1 MTSTDHGPRH
11 HYSDAEMH
19 NPDVAHEEAD
29 VDIRTVLSFAGGL
42 TVVVL
47 VSAALVWVMFQG
59 LETQAENNDPQLSPL
74 ALPAG
79 QEPPAPRLL
88 KNEQENLLKFR
99 MEETKKLEG
108 YGWVDEKAGIARVPI
123 EEAKKLIV
131 QHGLPVRASGAVEDP
146 HMGTHAAAYGGPSGG
161 RTIPVFKAPTAGEA
175 QPLGGKVKK

>member
-1 MTSTDHGPRH
+1 MTSTDRGPRDAPH
-11 HYSDAEMH
+11 HYTDAEMH

-29 VDIRTVLSFAGGL
+29 IDIRTVLSFAGGL

-47 VSAALVWVMFQG
+47 VSAALMRGMFQI
-59 LETQAENNDPQLSPL
+59 LETRAAKNDPQVSPL

-88 KNEQENLLKFR
+88 EHERETLLKFR

-146 HMGTHAAAYGGPSGG
+146 HMGTHAAAYGGSSGG
-161 RTIPVFKAPTAGEA
+161 RTIPVPKATPVAGE
-175 QPLGGKVKK
+175 KKK

>member
-1 MTSTDHGPRH
+1 MTSTDRGPRDAPR
-11 HYSDAEMH
+11 HYTDAEMH

-29 VDIRTVLSFAGGL
+29 IDIRAVLSFAGGL

-47 VSAALVWVMFQG
+47 VSATLMWGMFQM
-59 LETQAENNDPQLSPL
+59 LEAQAAKNDPQLSPL

-99 MEETKKLEG
+99 MEERKKLEG

-123 EEAKKLIV
+123 DEAKKLIV
-131 QHGLPVRASGAVEDP
+131 QRGLPVRASGAVEDP
-146 HMGTHAAAYGGPSGG
+146 RTGTHAAAYGGPSSG
-161 RTIPVFKAPTAGEA
+161 RTLPK
-175 QPLGGKVKK
+175 

>member
-1 MTSTDHGPRH
+1 MTPTDRRPRDAPH

-29 VDIRTVLSFAGGL
+29 INLRTVLSFAAGL

-47 VSAALVWVMFQG
+47 VAAVLMWIMFRA
-59 LETQAENNDPQLSPL
+59 LEAQAERNDPQLSPL

-79 QEPPAPRLL
+79 RQPPAPRLL
-88 KNEQENLLKFR
+88 EHEPETLLKFR

-131 QHGLPVRASGAVEDP
+131 QRGLPVRASGAVEDP
-146 HMGTHAAAYGGPSGG
+146 RIGTHAAAYGGPSGG
-161 RTIPVFKAPTAGEA
+161 RTIPVPKATPVAGEI
-175 QPLGGKVKK
+175 KK

>member
-1 MTSTDHGPRH
+1 MTSTDRGPGDVPH
-11 HYSDAEMH
+11 HYTDAEMH

-47 VSAALVWVMFQG
+47 VSAALMWLMFQM
-59 LETQAENNDPQLSPL
+59 LEAQAARNDPQLSPL

-79 QEPPAPRLL
+79 QQPPAPRLL
-88 KNEQENLLKFR
+88 QHEPETLLKFR

-131 QHGLPVRASGAVEDP
+131 QHGLPVRASGAAEDP
-146 HMGTHAAAYGGPSGG
+146 RIGTHAAAYGGASGG
-161 RTIPVFKAPTAGEA
+161 RTIPVFKATPVAGES
-175 QPLGGKVKK
+175 KK

>member
-1 MTSTDHGPRH
+1 MTSTDRGPRDAPR
-11 HYSDAEMH
+11 HYTDAEMH

-74 ALPAG
+74 ALPTG
-79 QEPPAPRLL
+79 QQPPAPRLL
-88 KNEQENLLKFR
+88 EHEPENLLKFH

-123 EEAKKLIV
+123 EEAKKLIL
-131 QHGLPVRASGAVEDP
+131 QHGLPVRASAVEDP
-146 HMGTHAAAYGGPSGG
+146 RIGTHAASYGGPSGG
-161 RTIPVFKAPTAGEA
+161 RTISVPKAPLAAGE
-175 QPLGGKVKK
+175 KK